1 MRLLSPRELADA
13 LGVSESSLKR
23 WVDAGKITAARTDG
37 GHRKISLPEAVRFIR
52 ETGAPIARPELLDMP
67 EVAAVQ
73 ARSVVPRGD
82 DGFRH
87 YRLEGD
93 AVGARGWL
101 LSHYLAG
108 RTIAELCD
116 GPVRA
121 AMHRIGELWA
131 HDAEGIFIEHRA
143 TDACIQALA
152 HLRSTLEPVPRA
164 PIAIGGAPEDDPYM
178 LPSFMAA
185 MVLGAAGMR
194 AINLGPDTP
203 VAAFER
209 AYLHH
214 APDLVWVSAS
224 ARVAPARAKAVER
237 WLAGL
242 PHTTTVVIGGR
253 RADDVAKTVALGRS
267 RIHRLDTMTEL
278 AELAATIRPALH
290 RHDD

>member
-37 GHRKISLPEAVRFIR
+37 GHREISLPEAVRFIR

-87 YRLEGD
+87 YLLEGA

-152 HLRSTLEPVPRA
+152 LTHTRSGAWWRYARSNAATGVSGPRLIA
-164 PIAIGGAPEDDPYM
+164 RMPAAPSTIAAMNDGNMSGSSSGAPPIAIGARGTG
-178 LPSFMAA
+178 SS
-185 MVLGAAGMR
+185 VLRRCASAWMH
-194 AINLGPDTP
+194 AS
-203 VAAFER
+203 VAR
-209 AYLHH
+209 CSMKK
-214 APDLVWVSAS
+214 PSAS
-224 ARVAPARAKAVER
+224 CAHSSPIRCIAARTGPSHSSASVRPAR
-237 WLAGL
+237 
-242 PHTTTVVIGGR
+242 
-253 RADDVAKTVALGRS
+253 
-267 RIHRLDTMTEL
+267 
-278 AELAATIRPALH
+278 
-290 RHDD
+290 